1 MSGGH
6 YDYSYGRIRDLAD
19 AIHGDIVKCSTQ
31 RKGYFD
37 DEIIE
42 PLPAEC
48 LDAMRFVAGL
58 LEIASEAAY
67 DVEWMMSGDT
77 GDDTLIRDVDAA
89 KKKLNDLLKV
99 GPQ

>member
-19 AIHGDIVKCSTQ
+19 AIHGDINKCSTP
-31 RKGYFD
+31 RESGYDNEF
-37 DEIIE
+37 IE

-58 LEIASEAAY
+58 LEIASDAAH
-67 DVEWMMSGDT
+67 DVEWMMSDDT
-77 GDDTLIRDVDAA
+77 GPDTLVRDVAAA
-89 KKKLNDLLKV
+89 KKKLSDLMKV